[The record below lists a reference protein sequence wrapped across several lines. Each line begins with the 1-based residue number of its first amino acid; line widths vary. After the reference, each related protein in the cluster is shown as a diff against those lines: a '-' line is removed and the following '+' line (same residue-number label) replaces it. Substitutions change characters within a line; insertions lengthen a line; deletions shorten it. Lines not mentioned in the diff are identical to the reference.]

1 MMPAELVYAHAVGLA
16 GELTAQQQKIL
27 EALCSA
33 STSSLTARLRD
44 GLTIDDCKDEFVT
57 AASLMALAALANMPS
72 DAPVEQIT
80 AGDFT
85 IRKGATNRAAAASCL
100 MDQAERMMV
109 PYLKDSFTFMGV

>member
-33 STSSLTARLRD
+33 STSSLTVRLRD
-44 GLTIDDCKDEFVT
+44 GLTVDDCKNEFVA
-57 AASLMALAALANMPS
+57 AASMMALAALTNMAV
-72 DAPVEQIT
+72 DTPVEQIT

-85 IRKGATNRAAAASCL
+85 IKKGTANRAAAANCL
-100 MDQAERMMV
+100 MEQAEKMMAA
-109 PYLKDSFTFMGV
+109 YLKDNFAFMGV